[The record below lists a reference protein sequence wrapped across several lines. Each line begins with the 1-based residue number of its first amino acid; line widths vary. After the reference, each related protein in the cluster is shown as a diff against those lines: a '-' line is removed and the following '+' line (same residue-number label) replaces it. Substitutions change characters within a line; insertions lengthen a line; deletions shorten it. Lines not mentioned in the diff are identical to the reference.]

1 MRSSDWS
8 SDVCSSDLS
17 ESIGTTFTYGG
28 EFYRDVQDGASASGE
43 REGVPDAD
51 STFYGLFAQA
61 EIAAAEPFGVL
72 PGDMLIIPGLR
83 FDSNPS
89 SSALAAINSDH
100 AVSPRIALTY
110 MLSHWFMAFY
120 SYSQAFSSP
129 PLAELYLSGPPFHIP
144 DDPAVVTRSVIHPP
158 QHP

>member
-61 EIAAAEPFGVL
+61 EIAVAEPFGVL

-83 FDSNPS
+83 FDSYRS
-89 SSALAAINSDH
+89 SSDLADSNSDQ
-100 AVSPRIALTY
+100 AVSPRIALSY
-110 MLSHWFMAFY
+110 MPSDWFMVFS
-120 SYSQAFSSP
+120 SYGQAFRAP
-129 PLAELYLSGPPFHIP
+129 HMDAPYLPGISEERRVGKEGVSTF
-144 DDPAVVTRSVIHPP
+144 RSRGWT
-158 QHP
+158 